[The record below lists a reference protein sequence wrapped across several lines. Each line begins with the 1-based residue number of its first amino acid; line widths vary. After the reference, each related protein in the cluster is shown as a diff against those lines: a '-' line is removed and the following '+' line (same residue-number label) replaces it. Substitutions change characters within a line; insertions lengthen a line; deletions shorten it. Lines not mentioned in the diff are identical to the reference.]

1 MSVSH
6 DFWFKWRQLIDPP
19 SHLRLTPKKAVAA
32 ALKAAPEFVKLT
44 DDQIAYLC
52 PHLEDFDVLLVGYDD
67 KDNEIV
73 EPTQELQI
81 WLAITDLISEERM
94 RRIQELVEDLQEG
107 ERARLSRAAWP
118 KRVK

>member
-32 ALKAAPEFVKLT
+32 ALEAAPAFAKLT
-44 DDQIAYLC
+44 DEQIAYLC
-52 PHLEDFDVLLVGYDD
+52 PHLDDFDVLLVGYDD

-81 WLAITDLISEERM
+81 WLAITDLITEERM
-94 RRIQELVEDLQEG
+94 HRIQEMVEDLQEG
-107 ERARLSRAAWP
+107 ERERLTRAAWP

>member
-19 SHLRLTPKKAVAA
+19 YHLRLTPKKAVAA
-32 ALKAAPEFVKLT
+32 ALEAAAEFVKLT
-44 DDQIAYLC
+44 DEQIAYLC
-52 PHLEDFDVLLVGYDD
+52 PCLEDFDVLLVGYDD

-81 WLAITDLISEERM
+81 WLAITDLITEERM
-94 RRIQELVEDLQEG
+94 RRIQEMVEELQEG
-107 ERARLSRAAWP
+107 ERARLTRAAWP

>member
-32 ALKAAPEFVKLT
+32 ALEAAPAFAKLT
-44 DDQIAYLC
+44 DEQIAYLC
-52 PHLEDFDVLLVGYDD
+52 PHLDDFDILLVGYDAE
-67 KDNEIV
+67 DNEIV

-81 WLAITDLISEERM
+81 WLAITDLITEERM
-94 RRIQELVEDLQEG
+94 HRIQEMVEDLQEG
-107 ERARLSRAAWP
+107 ERERLTRAAWP